1 MDLNIEN
8 YSTEE
13 IFNVLNIDSHSLQKN
28 EITYEILY
36 SKLQIKI
43 DKLRNVDINEIN
55 EVSESKAQLIDF
67 FYQCF
72 IKINKLLEE
81 TQKNKLIIQDN
92 HAIIKHNENKK
103 EEYYPVNYKSGLI
116 NPLTI
121 KTYKKVIAIDT
132 RFRDNYES
140 TSPTNFI
147 INLPTD
153 FKKVLSIQVVNY
165 QLPYTIYSI
174 SKKMGSNSFYVNNTL
189 LEIIDG
195 GYDELLLLQEINNS
209 LQEINNSLP
218 SNIVLSYN
226 PISSKFS
233 FSSDVPFNLNFDY
246 FENNEMCYNMGN
258 NITKN
263 QLTLGWIM
271 GFRNNSINKNGK
283 NTVRKYEGLKM
294 YEAEN
299 CYDAGVSNKYY
310 LLSVNDY
317 QNNHTNAFVSAF
329 KYQSLTDNNILCKM
343 TNSKEDGVKTIL
355 YPKRIYF
362 GPTNI
367 SKLHIK
373 IYDEYG
379 RILDVNNGDLSIELE
394 CEILYDL

>member
-8 YSTEE
+8 YSNEE
-13 IFNVLNIDSHSLQKN
+13 IFKILNIDSNVLQNN
-28 EITYEILY
+28 ELSYDILY
-36 SKLQIKI
+36 NKLQIKI
-43 DKLRNVDINEIN
+43 DKLRNTDINEL
-55 EVSESKAQLIDF
+55 SELSENKALLVDF

-81 TQKNKLIIQDN
+81 NQQNSVIIQDN
-92 HAIIKHNENKK
+92 HNIINHNENKK
-103 EEYYPVNYKSGLI
+103 EEYYSVNYKSGII

-132 RFRDNYES
+132 RFRDNYET
-140 TSPTNFI
+140 TSPSDFI
-147 INLPTD
+147 INLPTNL
-153 FKKVLSIQVVNY
+153 KKVLSMQVVNY
-165 QLPYTIYSI
+165 QLPYTIYSV
-174 SKKMGSNSFYVNNTL
+174 SKKLGSNSFYVNNNL
-189 LEIIDG
+189 IEIMDG
-195 GYDELLLLQEINNS
+195 GYDELLLLEEINS
-209 LQEINNSLP
+209 KLP
-218 SNIVLSYN
+218 DHISLSYN
-226 PISSKFS
+226 SISAKFS
-233 FSSDVPFNLNFDY
+233 FISDVSFSLNFDY
-246 FENNEMCYNMGN
+246 FENNEMYYPVAN
-258 NITKN
+258 NINKN

-271 GFRNNSINKNGK
+271 GFRNNSLIRNGK
-283 NTVRKYEGLKM
+283 NVKKKYEGLNN

-299 CYDAGVSNKYY
+299 CYNREVSNKYY
-310 LLSVNDY
+310 LLSINDY
-317 QNNHTNAFVSAF
+317 QNNHNTVFISAL

-343 TNSKEDGVKTIL
+343 TNSKEDGTKTLL

-367 SKLHIK
+367 NKLHIK

>member
-8 YSTEE
+8 YNIEE
-13 IFNVLNIDSHSLQKN
+13 IYNILNIDTKVHDLTR
-28 EITYEILY
+28 ELLY
-36 SKLQIKI
+36 NKLQTKI
-43 DKLRNVDINEIN
+43 NQLRSAETSEI
-55 EVSESKAQLIDF
+55 SENKALLVDF
-67 FYQCF
+67 FYQCY
-72 IKINKLLEE
+72 IKVNGLQEE
-81 TQKNKLIIQDN
+81 KQKNTLIIQDDHN
-92 HAIIKHNENKK
+92 IIKHKETKK
-103 EEYYPVNYKSGLI
+103 DEFFQTNHKSGTL

-121 KTYKKVIAIDT
+121 KTFKKVMNIDT
-132 RFRDNYES
+132 RFRDNYEGSIS
-140 TSPTNFI
+140 TDFI
-147 INLPTD
+147 INLPNA

-189 LEIIDG
+189 IEIMDG
-195 GYDELLLLQEINNS
+195 GYDEIILIQEINKK
-209 LQEINNSLP
+209 LP
-218 SNIVLSYN
+218 SDISLSFN
-226 PISSKFS
+226 PISAKFYFTS
-233 FSSDVPFNLNFDY
+233 NSIFSLNFDY
-246 FENNEMCYNMGN
+246 IENQDMRYNLATN
-258 NITKN
+258 VDKN

-271 GFRNNSINKNGK
+271 GFRNSIIKNGK
-283 NTVRKYEGLKM
+283 QTFIKYEGSLS

-299 CYDAGVSNKYY
+299 CYDGGVSNKYY

-317 QNNHTNAFVSAF
+317 QNNHNNAFVSAF

-343 TNSKEDGVKTIL
+343 TNSKEDGIKTIL

-367 SKLHIK
+367 NKLHIK

-379 RILDVNNGDLSIELE
+379 RILDVNNGDLSIEIE

>member
-8 YSTEE
+8 YSNEE

-28 EITYEILY
+28 ELSHEILY
-36 SKLQIKI
+36 NKLQIKI
-43 DKLRNVDINEIN
+43 DKLRNIDINEIS
-55 EVSESKAQLIDF
+55 EVSENKAQLVDF

-72 IKINKLLEE
+72 IKINRLLEE
-81 TQKNKLIIQDN
+81 NQKNSVIIQDN
-92 HAIIKHNENKK
+92 HAIIKHSENKK
-103 EEYYPVNYKSGLI
+103 EEYYSVNYKSGLI

-121 KTYKKVIAIDT
+121 KTYKTIIAIDT

-147 INLPTD
+147 ITLPSN
-153 FKKVLSIQVVNY
+153 FKKVLSMQVVNY

-174 SKKMGSNSFYVNNTL
+174 SKKIGSNSFYVNTRL
-189 LEIIDG
+189 IEIIDG
-195 GYDELLLLQEINNS
+195 GYDEFLLVQEINK
-209 LQEINNSLP
+209 QLP
-218 SNIVLSYN
+218 TGIVISYN
-226 PISSKFS
+226 SISSKFS
-233 FSSDVPFNLNFDY
+233 FTSDFSFNLNFDY
-246 FENNEMCYNMGN
+246 FENNEMCYNLAN

-263 QLTLGWIM
+263 QLTLGWIL
-271 GFRNNSINKNGK
+271 GFRNNNIVKNGK
-283 NTVRKYEGLKM
+283 NQVIKYEGLNS

-299 CYDAGVSNKYY
+299 CYDGGVSNKYY
-310 LLSVNDY
+310 LLSVNDF
-317 QNNHTNAFVSAF
+317 QNNHNTAFVSVF

-343 TNSKEDGVKTIL
+343 TNSKEDGMKTLL
-355 YPKRIYF
+355 YPKRVYF

-367 SKLHIK
+367 NKLHIK

>member
-8 YSTEE
+8 YSIEE
-13 IFNVLNIDSHSLQKN
+13 IFNVLNIDSKVIEKN
-28 EITYEILY
+28 DISYEILY
-36 SKLQIKI
+36 NKLQIKI
-43 DKLRNVDINEIN
+43 DKLRNVNINEIS
-55 EVSESKAQLIDF
+55 EVSENKAQLVDF

-72 IKINKLLEE
+72 IKINKLIEE
-81 TQKNKLIIQDN
+81 NQKNNLIVQDN
-92 HAIIKHNENKK
+92 HNIIKHNENKK

-140 TSPTNFI
+140 TSSTNFI
-147 INLPTD
+147 INLPTNL
-153 FKKVLSIQVVNY
+153 KKVLSMQVVNY

-174 SKKMGSNSFYVNNTL
+174 SKKAGSNSFYVNNSL
-189 LEIIDG
+189 IEIMDG
-195 GYDELLLLQEINNS
+195 GYDENLLIEEINNK
-209 LQEINNSLP
+209 LP
-218 SNIVLSYN
+218 PDISLSYN
-226 PISSKFS
+226 LINSKFS
-233 FSSDVPFNLNFDY
+233 FTSDSSFNLNFDY
-246 FENNEMCYNMGN
+246 FENNEMYYNLAN
-258 NITKN
+258 NINKN

-271 GFRNNSINKNGK
+271 GFRNNSIIKNGK
-283 NTVRKYEGLKM
+283 NILTKYEGLTS
-294 YEAEN
+294 YEAET
-299 CYDAGVSNKYY
+299 CYDGGVSNKYY
-310 LLSVNDY
+310 LLSINDY
-317 QNNHTNAFVSAF
+317 QNNHNNAFDSAF

-343 TNSKEDGVKTIL
+343 TNSKEDGMKTIL

-367 SKLHIK
+367 NKLHIK